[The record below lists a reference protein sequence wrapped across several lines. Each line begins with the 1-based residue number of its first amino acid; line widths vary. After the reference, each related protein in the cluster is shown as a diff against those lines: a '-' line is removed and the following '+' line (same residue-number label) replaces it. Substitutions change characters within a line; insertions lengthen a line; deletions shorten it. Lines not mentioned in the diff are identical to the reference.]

1 MVEARILDGG
11 AGSCVLYVWLAVWEE
26 DEVGLEGEW
35 WRWTWALHSD
45 GVEQII
51 EHYSYALKHS

>member
-11 AGSCVLYVWLAVWEE
+11 AGSCVLCLWLAVWEE
-26 DEVGLEGEW
+26 TRWDWRANGGDGLGH
-35 WRWTWALHSD
+35 LHSD

-51 EHYSYALKHS
+51 EPIPMR